1 MKQRSIAIMVATTAI
16 ILGGVLVPLQF
27 ARVACCALPKPSSQP
42 TQDGQGTAAA
52 VSTPEIALLFYYFQV
67 NGTTG
72 NLLFV
77 MQNIGRLNTS
87 VTNVYFDGSPVNS
100 SFVTSNDVC
109 AAFFIGLECRMTL
122 AFGPGSMFPPVQGSV
137 HSLAIQTAGG
147 GKFDYSVTAG
157 AGGADCGLAH
167 C

>member
-1 MKQRSIAIMVATTAI
+1 MVATAAV

-27 ARVACCALPKPSSQP
+27 ARVACCALPSPSSQLA
-42 TQDGQGTAAA
+42 QDGQGTAVAA
-52 VSTPEIALLFYYFQV
+52 STPEIALLFYYFQL

-87 VTNVYFDGSPVNS
+87 VANVYFDGSPVSS
-100 SFVTSNDVC
+100 SFMTSNGVC
-109 AAFFIGLECRMTL
+109 ADFLIGLECRMTL
-122 AFGPGSMFPPVQGSV
+122 AFGPGSMFPPVRGSV